1 MGIVLNI
8 LGGIIA
14 GFFAAG
20 IYGWIRR
27 PRLDIALLPQMS
39 LTSRNGSWVA
49 TQHVR
54 VTNRELP
61 RFLRRFLR
69 RNDAHSC
76 YVWVMLYE
84 PEPLGPGVSG
94 ARYDRANW
102 VRVYRHPTTRSLER
116 GMLIPS
122 GEMVGQFIDLAD
134 GEVAD
139 IAVVEKT
146 TGESVCVILPWG
158 ERLEIGKY
166 VLKLEVG
173 CSGLPHLVKWFLLE
187 NKETATDPN
196 SLARSFVLK
205 EIKEKEIEKHLTSA
219 SSLQTNKG

>member
-20 IYGWIRR
+20 IYEWIRR

-54 VTNRELP
+54 VANCELP

-122 GEMVGQFIDLAD
+122 SEMVGQFIDLAD

-146 TGESVCVILPWG
+146 TGESVCIILPWG

-166 VLKLEVG
+166 VLKVEVG
-173 CSGLPHLVKWFLLE
+173 SSGLSPVPKWFLLE
-187 NKETATDPN
+187 NKGIATDPN
-196 SLARSFVLK
+196 SLVDSFAVNELRKK
-205 EIKEKEIEKHLTSA
+205 EVRKYL
-219 SSLQTNKG
+219 SSGKLS